1 MTQPLA
7 NPLALPRPPIRTTL
21 LTGFL
26 GAGKTTLLNRYLAT
40 RPARRV
46 AVLENEFGA
55 VGIDGGLIAGSPAVE
70 VVELANGC
78 ICCSVR
84 GELSNALADLADR
97 RDRGELDFDQL
108 VVETTG
114 LADPAPVA
122 QAFFVDEGVRER
134 YELDGILAVVDALHA
149 DRQLNENRVA
159 AAQIGFADRVLLTK
173 TDGVAPEAL
182 AALEARLA
190 RINLRVPI
198 APVPSDPAG
207 LAALF
212 ALDAFVLS
220 DVIEQ
225 SPGFLTQPSPSG
237 LSRGGGEFRSFVRH
251 EDDITSLVLHHPGEV
266 DVGLMGSFVEEL
278 LLKNGNDML
287 RYKGILAVR
296 GEARRL
302 VFQGVH
308 RITGFDYGRDWADG
322 EARET
327 TIVIIGRRLDE
338 DAIRAGFRLACR

>member
-1 MTQPLA
+1 MS
-7 NPLALPRPPIRTTL
+7 NPLAIPRPPIRATL

-40 RPARRV
+40 QPARRV

-55 VGIDGGLIAGSPAVE
+55 VGIDGGLIAGSNAVE

-84 GELSNALADLADR
+84 GELSAALTDLADR

-108 VVETTG
+108 VIETTG

-134 YELDGILAVVDALHA
+134 YELDGILAVVDAVHA
-149 DRQLNENRVA
+149 DRQLDENRVA

-173 TDGVAPEAL
+173 TEGLSADTL

-190 RINLRVPI
+190 RINLRVPVDR
-198 APVPSDPAG
+198 VPSDPAG

-225 SPGFLTQPSPSG
+225 SPGFLTKAAPSG
-237 LSRGGGEFRSFVRH
+237 LARGGGDFRSFIRH
-251 EDDITSLVLHHPGEV
+251 DDDIASLVLHHPGEV
-266 DVGLMGSFVEEL
+266 DLDLIGSFVEEL
-278 LLKNGNDML
+278 LLTSGNDML
-287 RYKGILAVR
+287 RYKGIIAVR
-296 GEARRL
+296 GQAQRL

-308 RITGFDYGRDWADG
+308 RITGFDYGRPWATG
-322 EARET
+322 EIRET
-327 TIVIIGRRLDE
+327 TIVIIGRRLDH
-338 DAIRAGFRLACR
+338 DTISTTFRLACR

>member
-1 MTQPLA
+1 MPSA
-7 NPLALPRPPIRTTL
+7 NPLAIPRPPICATI

-40 RPARRV
+40 QPARRV

-84 GELSNALADLADR
+84 GELSAALTDLADR
-97 RDRGELDFDQL
+97 RDRGELEFDQL
-108 VVETTG
+108 VIETTG

-134 YELDGILAVVDALHA
+134 YELDGILVVVDAVHA
-149 DRQLNENRVA
+149 ERQLNENRVA

-173 TDGVAPEAL
+173 TEGLGADTL

-190 RINLRVPI
+190 RINLRVPV
-198 APVPSDPAG
+198 ALVPSDPAE

-220 DVIEQ
+220 DVVEQ
-225 SPGFLTQPSPSG
+225 SPGFLTKENPSG
-237 LSRGGGEFRSFVRH
+237 LSRGGGDFRSFVRH
-251 EDDITSLVLHHPGEV
+251 DDDIASLVLHHPGEV
-266 DVGLMGSFVEEL
+266 DVGLMGSF
-278 LLKNGNDML
+278 GSRM
-287 RYKGILAVR
+287 ILETRQADTTTS
-296 GEARRL
+296 L
-302 VFQGVH
+302 SSQGQ
-308 RITGFDYGRDWADG
+308 
-322 EARET
+322 
-327 TIVIIGRRLDE
+327 
-338 DAIRAGFRLACR
+338 